1 MRRDLNFVS
10 KKLNLRFNL
19 FETFNNIKTKR
30 HTRPQESKMSIIDA
44 ESSEIIT
51 SNASNILKMHG
62 YKIINSSRIN

>member
-51 SNASNILKMHG
+51 LNASNILKIHG
-62 YKIINSSRIN
+62 YKIINSSQIN